1 MSGARRW
8 GVTVL
13 QANAEGQRLF
23 GVSQERIDEA
33 LTRLPVVG
41 ERGTRPARPA

>member
-1 MSGARRW
+1 
-8 GVTVL
+8 VL
-13 QANAEGQRLF
+13 DYREGQRLF

-41 ERGTRPARPA
+41 ERGTRPARLA